1 MRKSISNSAYCGIWW
16 AKGLGGAMGKP
27 IGKRHDATTNE
38 EDLDMVEVETEERE
52 IR

>member
-1 MRKSISNSAYCGIWW
+1 
-16 AKGLGGAMGKP
+16 LGGAMGKP